1 MSTPPATQVTITE
14 QVTDLTVTNTNAVS
28 VDLTTEDV
36 SVSINNF
43 AIPVNFMDAA
53 NVVFAGYNTITANN
67 VSDALKQLADQ
78 NFRSDSAPVGTTIG
92 GVSTISEGDT
102 WYDTD
107 DDQLKVYRETSPGTF
122 EWVPIIVGAAGDDS
136 DTLDA
141 GAF

>member
-14 QVTDLTVTNTNAVS
+14 EVTDLSVTNTNAIAVT
-28 VDLTTEDV
+28 LTTEDV

-53 NVVFAGYNTITANN
+53 NVVFTPHNTITANN
-67 VSDALKQLADQ
+67 VNDALKQLADQ
-78 NFRSDSAPVGTTIG
+78 SFRGTTPPADG
-92 GVSTISEGDT
+92 SANLEEGDLF
-102 WYDTD
+102 YDTD
-107 DDQLKVYRETSPGTF
+107 DDQIKVYRETSTGVF
-122 EWVPIIVGAAGDDS
+122 EFVPIIVGDASGDS

>member
-1 MSTPPATQVTITE
+1 MTTVTQVTVTE
-14 QVTDLTVTNTNAVS
+14 EVTDVTVSNTNAVT
-28 VDLTTEDV
+28 VDLSTEDV

-53 NVVFAGYNTITANN
+53 NVVFAGHNTITANN

-78 NFRSDSAPVGTTIG
+78 NFRGTTPPADG
-92 GVSTISEGDT
+92 TANLEEGDLF
-102 WYDTD
+102 YDTD
-107 DDQLKVYRETSPGTF
+107 DDQLKVYRETSSGVF
-122 EWVPIIVGAAGDDS
+122 QFVPIILGDASGDS

>member
-1 MSTPPATQVTITE
+1 MSSTTQVTITE
-14 QVTDLTVTNTNAVS
+14 EVTEL
-28 VDLTTEDV
+28 
-36 SVSINNF
+36 SVSGTNEISLNLTPDNTLITVNNF
-43 AIPVNFMDAA
+43 AIPINFMDAD
-53 NVVFAGYNTITANN
+53 NVVFAPYNAITANN

-78 NFRSDSAPVGTTIG
+78 NFRSDEPPTGSILG

-107 DDQLKVYRETSPGTF
+107 DNQLKVYRETSTNVF
-122 EWVPIIVGAAGDDS
+122 EWVPIIVGAAADDS

>member
-1 MSTPPATQVTITE
+1 M
-14 QVTDLTVTNTNAVS
+14 
-28 VDLTTEDV
+28 DLTTEDV

-53 NVVFAGYNTITANN
+53 NVVFAGHNTISANN

-78 NFRSDSAPVGTTIG
+78 QFRGTTPPADG
-92 GVSTISEGDT
+92 TANLEEGDLF
-102 WYDTD
+102 YDTD
-107 DDQLKVYRETSPGTF
+107 DNQIKVYRETSSGVF
-122 EWVPIIVGAAGDDS
+122 EFVPIIVGDASGDS

>member
-1 MSTPPATQVTITE
+1 MTTVTQVTVTE
-14 QVTDLTVTNTNAVS
+14 EVTDVTVSNTNAVT
-28 VDLTTEDV
+28 VDLSTEDV

-53 NVVFAGYNTITANN
+53 NVVFAGHNTITASN

-78 NFRSDSAPVGTTIG
+78 SFRGTTPPADG
-92 GVSTISEGDT
+92 TANLEEGDLF
-102 WYDTD
+102 YDTD
-107 DDQLKVYRETSPGTF
+107 DNQIKVYRETSPGTF
-122 EWVPIIVGAAGDDS
+122 EFVPIIVGDASGDS

>member
-14 QVTDLTVTNTNAVS
+14 EVTDLTVTNTNAIAVT
-28 VDLTTEDV
+28 LTTEDV

-43 AIPVNFMDAA
+43 AIPVNFMDAV
-53 NVVFAGYNTITANN
+53 NVVFAGHNTITAGN

-78 NFRSDSAPVGTTIG
+78 SFRGTTPPADG
-92 GVSTISEGDT
+92 TANLEEGDLF
-102 WYDTD
+102 YDTD
-107 DDQLKVYRETSPGTF
+107 DNQIKVYRETSTGTF
-122 EWVPIIVGAAGDDS
+122 EFVPIIVGDASGDS